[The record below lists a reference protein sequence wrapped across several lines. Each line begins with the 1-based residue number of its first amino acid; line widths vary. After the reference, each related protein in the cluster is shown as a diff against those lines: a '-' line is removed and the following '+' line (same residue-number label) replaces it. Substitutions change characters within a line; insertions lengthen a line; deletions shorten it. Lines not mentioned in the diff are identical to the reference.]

1 MCIQAYTFGS
11 LVEPP
16 KKKINETMS
25 KQFEIS

>member
-25 KQFEIS
+25 KQFEMS